1 MRVQSALL
9 CEFAEVRNGL
19 LTAVSTGIT
28 RVVPGAAFTPYV
40 AGYFLSEVNE
50 QRLVHEFSVTVLDQD
65 AHQLWRAQGAMQVGT
80 VVGSF
85 QGEPLLAP
93 FVMRI
98 PPTPLIPGARYD
110 VRVRSDDASE
120 VLWFYTVAPPGS
132 QPFRNPSSP
141 VTSGEDGFR
150 SHLLPGGGDGPLPL
164 RSSAAVFTVRRGA
177 PGRAHE
183 PLLSLRVHRELAPAG
198 SRPTSDTDACWGLH
212 EGGQV
217 HRGVEVPV
225 WDQTTALAAVGA
237 LRQRQLDFHC
247 LAPGAGLGGWIPPVG
262 LDGTALSRA
271 AAVQSGAEAGEHFYH
286 VSNQIVGDLG
296 VVKDNYTPALAARA
310 ASRYSTP
317 KRARRSRCSTT
328 MVPTPGSPSSP
339 SNVMRWPPSPE
350 PT

>member
-132 QPFRNPSSP
+132 QPFRNL
-141 VTSGEDGFR
+141 
-150 SHLLPGGGDGPLPL
+150 SH
-164 RSSAAVFTVRRGA
+164 
-177 PGRAHE
+177 
-183 PLLSLRVHRELAPAG
+183 LSLRTRTGFGATCCRVAVTVLCPCGAVLPSSQFVEEHLGEPMNLSSPCAFTGSWPRPVPAPLAIPMLVGDSTREA
-198 SRPTSDTDACWGLH
+198 RF
-212 EGGQV
+212 
-217 HRGVEVPV
+217 
-225 WDQTTALAAVGA
+225 TAA
-237 LRQRQLDFHC
+237 LRSRSGTRPQRSQ
-247 LAPGAGLGGWIPPVG
+247 
-262 LDGTALSRA
+262 R
-271 AAVQSGAEAGEHFYH
+271 
-286 VSNQIVGDLG
+286 
-296 VVKDNYTPALAARA
+296 
-310 ASRYSTP
+310 
-317 KRARRSRCSTT
+317 
-328 MVPTPGSPSSP
+328 
-339 SNVMRWPPSPE
+339 
-350 PT
+350 